1 MFDCSAGCMELTVTQ
16 SIIHAATESTLGH
29 RTERHRTHHRNG
41 FKKKKLA
48 HGWRRNVSSGLGRQN
63 PNMYHTPIQSRPE
76 QASRTPWRQNMP
88 LGPHPDAALTSR
100 LEGPKRGEDNRG
112 RMLRTFGEQRG
123 GRSLANIVCQYQVC
137 CGRTLQSIVLVSFAR
152 SCLRRVC

>member
-1 MFDCSAGCMELTVTQ
+1 MFNCCAGCMELTVTQ

-48 HGWRRNVSSGLGRQN
+48 HGWRRNVRGLGRQN
-63 PNMYHTPIQSRPE
+63 PKMYHTPIQSRPE

-100 LEGPKRGEDNRG
+100 LKGPKRGKDIRG
-112 RMLRTFGEQRG
+112 RMLRIFGEQRG
-123 GRSLANIVCQYQVC
+123 GRSLANIVCQHQVC
-137 CGRTLQSIVLVSFAR
+137 C
-152 SCLRRVC
+152 